1 MTDKFPPEQEGSDG
15 QPPPEP
21 AGAKPDTSELTDD
34 LPTTAGV
41 GQVPVA
47 RTGWVAPLA
56 LILAV
61 GGGGLSA
68 YTWYAT
74 HVAGQLEIG
83 RELGRVDGVARD
95 VDRLTTHQIEA
106 SEAVATLRRQGE
118 DGQRILRAEIDTA
131 GSKLRTELQALAE
144 AQATERTQR
153 QKELESLADIV
164 AKTRSEMGVARD
176 DWLLQEVAHLLLL
189 ANQRLALTGD
199 VVLAQKALALA
210 DDRLKALAGPQIL
223 KIRRAL
229 SEEQAHLGQITP
241 VDVAGMSLVLTA
253 LAQSVGDLPLKGD
266 SDRPQWPDSGDS
278 AQNGA
283 PDKSAD
289 DADGESAVRTFSR
302 KVLADLGDLVR
313 VRRVDETR
321 PPQLDTAARFLAYE
335 NLRLQLVGAQWALLR
350 REAGVFQENLK
361 QARLW
366 LGDYF
371 QTDTAVQHF
380 EAQIAELQQVKVAL
394 NFPDISGSLA
404 LLRAEIQRR
413 DSIQ

>member
-1 MTDKFPPEQEGSDG
+1 MTDKFPPEQEGSDA
-15 QPPPEP
+15 QPPAEP
-21 AGAKPDTSELTDD
+21 IDAKSDASELADD
-34 LPTTAGV
+34 SPTTSAV

-47 RTGWVAPLA
+47 RMGWVAPLA

-61 GGGGLSA
+61 GGGALSA

-83 RELGRVDGVARD
+83 RELGRLDGVARD
-95 VDRLTTHQIEA
+95 VDRLVTHQIQV

-118 DGQRILRAEIDTA
+118 DDRNALRSD
-131 GSKLRTELQALAE
+131 LQALTQ
-144 AQATERTQR
+144 AQATERAQR
-153 QKELESLADIV
+153 QKELESLAGLV
-164 AKTRSEMGVARD
+164 AKNRSEMGVARD

-210 DDRLKALAGPQIL
+210 DERLKALAGPQIL

-229 SEEQAHLGQITP
+229 SQEQEYLGQVMP
-241 VDVAGMSLVLTA
+241 VDVTGLSLVLAA
-253 LAQSVGDLPLKGD
+253 LAESVGDLPLKGD
-266 SDRPQWPDSGDS
+266 SDRPQWSDSGDS
-278 AQNGA
+278 AQSSV
-283 PDKSAD
+283 PDKPAD
-289 DADGESAVRTFSR
+289 DADGESAVRAFSR
-302 KVLADLGDLVR
+302 KVLSDLGDLVR

-321 PPQLDTAARFLAYE
+321 PPKLDTAARFLAYE
-335 NLRLQLVGAQWALLR
+335 NLRLQLVGAQLALLR
-350 REAGVFQENLK
+350 RDAGVFQENLK
-361 QARLW
+361 QARIW

-371 QTDTAVQHF
+371 DPGTPVQHF
-380 EAQIAELQQVKVAL
+380 DTQVAELQQAKVAL
-394 NFPDISGSLA
+394 SFPDISGSLT

>member
-1 MTDKFPPEQEGSDG
+1 MTDKFSPEQEGSDA
-15 QPPPEP
+15 QSPAEP
-21 AGAKPDTSELTDD
+21 IDAKSDASELANDS
-34 LPTTAGV
+34 PTTAGV

-61 GGGGLSA
+61 GGGALSA

-83 RELGRVDGVARD
+83 RELGRLDGVARD
-95 VDRLTTHQIEA
+95 VDRLVTHQSQV

-118 DGQRILRAEIDTA
+118 DDRHALRSD
-131 GSKLRTELQALAE
+131 LQALTQ
-144 AQATERTQR
+144 AQATERAQR
-153 QKELESLADIV
+153 QKELESLAGLV
-164 AKTRSEMGVARD
+164 AKNRSEMGVARD

-229 SEEQAHLGQITP
+229 SEEQAHLGQMMP
-241 VDVAGMSLVLTA
+241 VDVAGISLVLAA
-253 LAQSVGDLPLKGD
+253 LAESVGDLPLKGD
-266 SDRPQWPDSGDS
+266 SDRPQWSDSGDS
-278 AQNGA
+278 AQSSV
-283 PDKSAD
+283 PDKPAD
-289 DADGESAVRTFSR
+289 DADGESAVRAFSR
-302 KVLADLGDLVR
+302 KVLSDLGDLVR

-321 PPQLDTAARFLAYE
+321 PPKLDTAARFLAYE
-335 NLRLQLVGAQWALLR
+335 NLRLQLVGAQLALLR
-350 REAGVFQENLK
+350 RDAGIFQENLK
-361 QARLW
+361 QARIW

-371 QTDTAVQHF
+371 DPGTPVQHF
-380 EAQIAELQQVKVAL
+380 DTQVAELQQAKVAL
-394 NFPDISGSLA
+394 SFPDISGSLT

>member
-1 MTDKFPPEQEGSDG
+1 MTDKFPPEQEGSDA
-15 QPPPEP
+15 QPPAEP
-21 AGAKPDTSELTDD
+21 IDAKSDASELADD
-34 LPTTAGV
+34 SPTTSGV

-47 RTGWVAPLA
+47 HTGWVAPLA

-61 GGGGLSA
+61 GGGALSA

-83 RELGRVDGVARD
+83 RELGRLDGVARD
-95 VDRLTTHQIEA
+95 VDRLVTHQSQV

-118 DGQRILRAEIDTA
+118 DDRNALR
-131 GSKLRTELQALAE
+131 SELQALTQ
-144 AQATERTQR
+144 AQATERAQR
-153 QKELESLADIV
+153 QKELESLAGIV
-164 AKTRSEMGVARD
+164 AKNRSEMGVARD

-223 KIRRAL
+223 KIRRVL
-229 SEEQAHLGQITP
+229 SQEQEHLGQMTP
-241 VDVAGMSLVLTA
+241 VDVAGISLVLAA
-253 LAQSVGDLPLKGD
+253 LAESVGDLPLKGD
-266 SDRPQWPDSGDS
+266 SDRPQWSDSGDS
-278 AQNGA
+278 AQSSV
-283 PDKSAD
+283 PDKPAD
-289 DADGESAVRTFSR
+289 DADGESAVRAFSR
-302 KVLADLGDLVR
+302 KVLSDLGDLVR

-321 PPQLDTAARFLAYE
+321 PPKLDTAARFLAYE
-335 NLRLQLVGAQWALLR
+335 NLRLQLVGAQLALLR
-350 REAGVFQENLK
+350 RDAGIFQENLK
-361 QARLW
+361 QARIW

-371 QTDTAVQHF
+371 DPGTPVQHF
-380 EAQIAELQQVKVAL
+380 DTQVAELQQAKVAL
-394 NFPDISGSLA
+394 SFPDISGSLT

>member
-1 MTDKFPPEQEGSDG
+1 VTDKFPPEQEGSDG

-83 RELGRVDGVARD
+83 RELGRLDGVARD
-95 VDRLTTHQIEA
+95 VDRLVTHQIEA
-106 SEAVATLRRQGE
+106 SEAVVTLRRQGE
-118 DGQRILRAEIDTA
+118 DDRNALSSD
-131 GSKLRTELQALAE
+131 LQALTQ

>member
-1 MTDKFPPEQEGSDG
+1 MTDKFPPEQEGSDA
-15 QPPPEP
+15 QPPAEP
-21 AGAKPDTSELTDD
+21 IDAKSDASELADD
-34 LPTTAGV
+34 SPTTSGV
-41 GQVPVA
+41 GQIPVA
-47 RTGWVAPLA
+47 HTGWVAPLA

-61 GGGGLSA
+61 GGGALSA

-83 RELGRVDGVARD
+83 RELGRLDGVARD
-95 VDRLTTHQIEA
+95 VDRLVTHQSQV

-118 DGQRILRAEIDTA
+118 DDRNALR
-131 GSKLRTELQALAE
+131 SELQALTQ
-144 AQATERTQR
+144 AQAAERAQR
-153 QKELESLADIV
+153 QKELESLAGIV
-164 AKTRSEMGVARD
+164 AKNRSEMGVARD

-229 SEEQAHLGQITP
+229 SEEQAHLGQVMP
-241 VDVAGMSLVLTA
+241 VDVAGISLVLAA
-253 LAQSVGDLPLKGD
+253 LAESVGDLPLKGD
-266 SDRPQWPDSGDS
+266 SDRPQWSDSGDS
-278 AQNGA
+278 AQSSV
-283 PDKSAD
+283 PDKPAD
-289 DADGESAVRTFSR
+289 DADSESAVRAFSR
-302 KVLADLGDLVR
+302 KVLSDLGDLVR

-321 PPQLDTAARFLAYE
+321 PPKLDTAARFLAYE
-335 NLRLQLVGAQWALLR
+335 NLRLQLVGAQLALLR
-350 REAGVFQENLK
+350 RDAGVFQENLK
-361 QARLW
+361 QARIW

-371 QTDTAVQHF
+371 ETGTPVQHF
-380 EAQIAELQQVKVAL
+380 DTQVAELQQSKVAL
-394 NFPDISGSLA
+394 SFPDISGSLA

>member
-1 MTDKFPPEQEGSDG
+1 MTDKFPPEQEGSDA
-15 QPPPEP
+15 QPPAEP
-21 AGAKPDTSELTDD
+21 IDAKSDASELADD
-34 LPTTAGV
+34 SPTTSGV

-47 RTGWVAPLA
+47 HTGWVAPLA

-61 GGGGLSA
+61 GGGALSA

-83 RELGRVDGVARD
+83 RELGRLDGVARD
-95 VDRLTTHQIEA
+95 VDRLVTHQSQV

-118 DGQRILRAEIDTA
+118 DDRNALR
-131 GSKLRTELQALAE
+131 SELQALTQ
-144 AQATERTQR
+144 AQAAERAQR
-153 QKELESLADIV
+153 QKELESLAGIV
-164 AKTRSEMGVARD
+164 AKNRSEMGVARD

-223 KIRRAL
+223 KIRRVL
-229 SEEQAHLGQITP
+229 SQEQEHLGQMTP
-241 VDVAGMSLVLTA
+241 VDVAGISLVLAA
-253 LAQSVGDLPLKGD
+253 LAESVGDLPLKGD
-266 SDRPQWPDSGDS
+266 SDRPQWSDSDDS

-283 PDKSAD
+283 PDKPAD

-302 KVLADLGDLVR
+302 KVLSDLGDLVR

-321 PPQLDTAARFLAYE
+321 PPKLDTAARFLAYE
-335 NLRLQLVGAQWALLR
+335 NLRLQLVGAQLALLR
-350 REAGVFQENLK
+350 RDAGVFQENLK
-361 QARLW
+361 QARIW

-371 QTDTAVQHF
+371 DPGTPLQHF
-380 EAQIAELQQVKVAL
+380 DTQVAELQQSKVAL
-394 NFPDISGSLA
+394 SFPDISGSLA

>member
-1 MTDKFPPEQEGSDG
+1 MTDKFPPEQEGSDA
-15 QPPPEP
+15 QPPAEP
-21 AGAKPDTSELTDD
+21 IDAKSDASELADD
-34 LPTTAGV
+34 SPTTSGV

-47 RTGWVAPLA
+47 HTGWVAPLA

-61 GGGGLSA
+61 GGGALSA

-83 RELGRVDGVARD
+83 RELGRLDGVARD
-95 VDRLTTHQIEA
+95 VDRLVTHQSQV

-118 DGQRILRAEIDTA
+118 DDRHALRSD
-131 GSKLRTELQALAE
+131 LQALTQ
-144 AQATERTQR
+144 AQATERAQR
-153 QKELESLADIV
+153 QKELESLAGIV
-164 AKTRSEMGVARD
+164 AKNRSEMGVARD

-223 KIRRAL
+223 KIRRVLAQ
-229 SEEQAHLGQITP
+229 EQEHLGQMTP
-241 VDVAGMSLVLTA
+241 VDVAGISLVLAA
-253 LAQSVGDLPLKGD
+253 LAESVGDLPLKGD
-266 SDRPQWPDSGDS
+266 SDRPQWSDSGDS
-278 AQNGA
+278 AQSSV
-283 PDKSAD
+283 PDKPAD
-289 DADGESAVRTFSR
+289 DADGESAVRAFSR
-302 KVLADLGDLVR
+302 KVLSDLGDLVR

-321 PPQLDTAARFLAYE
+321 PPKLDTAARFLAYE
-335 NLRLQLVGAQWALLR
+335 NLRLQLVGAQLALLR
-350 REAGVFQENLK
+350 RDAGIFQENLK
-361 QARLW
+361 QARIW

-371 QTDTAVQHF
+371 DPGTPVQHF
-380 EAQIAELQQVKVAL
+380 DTQVAELQQAKVAL
-394 NFPDISGSLA
+394 SFPDISGSLT

>member
-1 MTDKFPPEQEGSDG
+1 MTDKFPPEQEGSDA
-15 QPPPEP
+15 QPPAEP
-21 AGAKPDTSELTDD
+21 IDAKSDASELADD
-34 LPTTAGV
+34 SPTTSGV
-41 GQVPVA
+41 GQIPVA
-47 RTGWVAPLA
+47 HTGWVAPLA

-61 GGGGLSA
+61 GGGALSA

-83 RELGRVDGVARD
+83 RELGRLDGVARD
-95 VDRLTTHQIEA
+95 VDRLVTHQSQV

-118 DGQRILRAEIDTA
+118 DDRNALR
-131 GSKLRTELQALAE
+131 SELQALTQ
-144 AQATERTQR
+144 AQAAERAQR
-153 QKELESLADIV
+153 QKELESLAGIV
-164 AKTRSEMGVARD
+164 AKNRSEMGVARD

-223 KIRRAL
+223 KIRRVL
-229 SEEQAHLGQITP
+229 SQEQEHLGQMTP
-241 VDVAGMSLVLTA
+241 VDVAGISLVLAA
-253 LAQSVGDLPLKGD
+253 LAESVGDLPLKGD
-266 SDRPQWPDSGDS
+266 SDRPQWSDSGDS
-278 AQNGA
+278 AQSSV
-283 PDKSAD
+283 PDKPAD
-289 DADGESAVRTFSR
+289 DADSESAVRAFSR
-302 KVLADLGDLVR
+302 KVLSDLGDLVR

-321 PPQLDTAARFLAYE
+321 PPKLDTAARFLAYE
-335 NLRLQLVGAQWALLR
+335 NLRLQLVGAQLALLR
-350 REAGVFQENLK
+350 RDAGVFQENLK

-371 QTDTAVQHF
+371 ETGTPVQHF
-380 EAQIAELQQVKVAL
+380 DTQVAELQQSKVAL

>member
-1 MTDKFPPEQEGSDG
+1 VTDKFPPEQEGSDAE
-15 QPPPEP
+15 PPAEP
-21 AGAKPDTSELTDD
+21 IDAKSDASELANDS
-34 LPTTAGV
+34 PTTAGV

-47 RTGWVAPLA
+47 HTGWVAPLA
-56 LILAV
+56 LALAV
-61 GGGGLSA
+61 GGGALSA

-83 RELGRVDGVARD
+83 RELGRLDGVARD
-95 VDRLTTHQIEA
+95 VDRLVIHQSQV
-106 SEAVATLRRQGE
+106 SEAVAMLRRQGE
-118 DGQRILRAEIDTA
+118 DDRNALR
-131 GSKLRTELQALAE
+131 SELQALTQ
-144 AQATERTQR
+144 AQAIERTQR
-153 QKELESLADIV
+153 QKELESLADVV
-164 AKTRSEMGVARD
+164 AKTRSKMGVARD

-210 DDRLKALAGPQIL
+210 DDRLTALVGPQIL

-229 SEEQAHLGQITP
+229 SQEQEHLGQMTP
-241 VDVAGMSLVLTA
+241 VDVAGISLVLAA
-253 LAQSVGDLPLKGD
+253 LAESVGDLPLKGD
-266 SDRPQWPDSGDS
+266 SDRPQWSDSDDS

-283 PDKSAD
+283 PDKPADDD
-289 DADGESAVRTFSR
+289 DADGESAVRAFSR
-302 KVLADLGDLVR
+302 KVLSDLGDLVR

-321 PPQLDTAARFLAYE
+321 PPKLDTAARFLAYE
-335 NLRLQLVGAQWALLR
+335 NLRLQLVGAQLALLR
-350 REAGVFQENLK
+350 RDAGVFQENLK

-371 QTDTAVQHF
+371 ETGTSVQHF
-380 EAQIAELQQVKVAL
+380 DTQVAELQQAKVAL
-394 NFPDISGSLA
+394 NFPDISGSLT

>member
-1 MTDKFPPEQEGSDG
+1 MTDKFPPEQEGSNP
-15 QPPPEP
+15 QPPAEP
-21 AGAKPDTSELTDD
+21 IDAKPGASELADD
-34 LPTTAGV
+34 SPTTSGV

-47 RTGWVAPLA
+47 HTGWVAPLA

-61 GGGGLSA
+61 GGGALSA

-83 RELGRVDGVARD
+83 RELGRLDGVARD
-95 VDRLTTHQIEA
+95 VDRLVTHQSQV

-118 DGQRILRAEIDTA
+118 DDRNALRSD
-131 GSKLRTELQALAE
+131 LQALTQ
-144 AQATERTQR
+144 AQATERAQR
-153 QKELESLADIV
+153 QKELESLAGIV
-164 AKTRSEMGVARD
+164 AKNRSEMGVARD

-223 KIRRAL
+223 KIRRVL
-229 SEEQAHLGQITP
+229 SQEQEHLGQMMP
-241 VDVAGMSLVLTA
+241 VDVAGISLVLAA
-253 LAQSVGDLPLKGD
+253 LAESVGDLPLKGD
-266 SDRPQWPDSGDS
+266 SDRPQWSDSGDS
-278 AQNGA
+278 AQSSV
-283 PDKSAD
+283 PDKPAD
-289 DADGESAVRTFSR
+289 DADGESAVRAFSR
-302 KVLADLGDLVR
+302 KVLSDLGDLVR

-321 PPQLDTAARFLAYE
+321 PPKLDTAARFLAYE
-335 NLRLQLVGAQWALLR
+335 NLRLQLVGAQLALLR
-350 REAGVFQENLK
+350 RDAGVFQENLK
-361 QARLW
+361 QARIW

-371 QTDTAVQHF
+371 DPGTPVQHF
-380 EAQIAELQQVKVAL
+380 DTQVAELQQAKVAL
-394 NFPDISGSLA
+394 SFPDISGSLT

>member
-1 MTDKFPPEQEGSDG
+1 MTDKFPPEQEGSDA
-15 QPPPEP
+15 QPPAEP
-21 AGAKPDTSELTDD
+21 IDAKSDASELADD
-34 LPTTAGV
+34 SPTTSGV

-47 RTGWVAPLA
+47 HTGWVAPLA

-61 GGGGLSA
+61 GGGALSA

-83 RELGRVDGVARD
+83 RELGRLDGVARD
-95 VDRLTTHQIEA
+95 VDRLVTHQGEV

-118 DGQRILRAEIDTA
+118 DDRNALRSD
-131 GSKLRTELQALAE
+131 LQALTQ
-144 AQATERTQR
+144 AQATERAQR
-153 QKELESLADIV
+153 QKELESLAGIV
-164 AKTRSEMGVARD
+164 AKNRSEMGVARD

-223 KIRRAL
+223 KIRRVLAQ
-229 SEEQAHLGQITP
+229 EQEHLGQMTP
-241 VDVAGMSLVLTA
+241 VDVAGISLVLAA
-253 LAQSVGDLPLKGD
+253 LAESVGDLPLKGD
-266 SDRPQWPDSGDS
+266 SDRPQWSDSGDS
-278 AQNGA
+278 AQSSV
-283 PDKSAD
+283 PDKPAD
-289 DADGESAVRTFSR
+289 DADGESAVRAFSR
-302 KVLADLGDLVR
+302 KVLSDLGDLVR

-321 PPQLDTAARFLAYE
+321 PPKLDTAARFLAYE
-335 NLRLQLVGAQWALLR
+335 NLRLQLVGAQLALLR
-350 REAGVFQENLK
+350 RDAGIFQENLK
-361 QARLW
+361 QARIW

-371 QTDTAVQHF
+371 DPGTPVQHF
-380 EAQIAELQQVKVAL
+380 DTQVAELQQAKVAL
-394 NFPDISGSLA
+394 SFPDISGSLT

>member
-1 MTDKFPPEQEGSDG
+1 MTDKFPPEQEGSDA
-15 QPPPEP
+15 QPPAEP
-21 AGAKPDTSELTDD
+21 IDAKSDASELADD
-34 LPTTAGV
+34 SPTTSGV
-41 GQVPVA
+41 GQIPVA
-47 RTGWVAPLA
+47 HTGWVAPLA

-61 GGGGLSA
+61 GGGALSA

-83 RELGRVDGVARD
+83 RELGRLDGVARD
-95 VDRLTTHQIEA
+95 VDRLVTHQSQV

-118 DGQRILRAEIDTA
+118 DDRNALR
-131 GSKLRTELQALAE
+131 SELQALTQ
-144 AQATERTQR
+144 AQAAERAQR
-153 QKELESLADIV
+153 QKELESLAGIV
-164 AKTRSEMGVARD
+164 AKNRSEMGVARD

-223 KIRRAL
+223 KIRRVL
-229 SEEQAHLGQITP
+229 SQEQEHLGQMTP
-241 VDVAGMSLVLTA
+241 VDVAGISLVLAA
-253 LAQSVGDLPLKGD
+253 LAESVGDLPLKGD
-266 SDRPQWPDSGDS
+266 SDRPQWSDSGDS
-278 AQNGA
+278 AQSSV
-283 PDKSAD
+283 PDKPAD
-289 DADGESAVRTFSR
+289 DADGESAVRAFSR
-302 KVLADLGDLVR
+302 KVLSDLGDLVR

-321 PPQLDTAARFLAYE
+321 PPKLDTAARFLAYE
-335 NLRLQLVGAQWALLR
+335 NLRLQLVGAQLALLR
-350 REAGVFQENLK
+350 RDAGVFQENLK
-361 QARLW
+361 QARIW

-371 QTDTAVQHF
+371 ETGTSVQHF
-380 EAQIAELQQVKVAL
+380 DTQVAELQQAKVAL

>member
-1 MTDKFPPEQEGSDG
+1 MTDKFPPEQEGSDA
-15 QPPPEP
+15 QPPAEP
-21 AGAKPDTSELTDD
+21 IDAKSDASELADD
-34 LPTTAGV
+34 SPTTSGV
-41 GQVPVA
+41 GQIRVT

-61 GGGGLSA
+61 GGGALSA

-83 RELGRVDGVARD
+83 RELGRLDGVARD
-95 VDRLTTHQIEA
+95 VDRLVTHQSQV

-118 DGQRILRAEIDTA
+118 DDRNALRSD
-131 GSKLRTELQALAE
+131 LQALTQ
-144 AQATERTQR
+144 AQATERAQR
-153 QKELESLADIV
+153 QKELESLAGIV
-164 AKTRSEMGVARD
+164 AKNRSEMGVARD

-223 KIRRAL
+223 KIRRVL
-229 SEEQAHLGQITP
+229 SQEQEYLGQVTP
-241 VDVAGMSLVLTA
+241 VDVTGISLVLAA
-253 LAQSVGDLPLKGD
+253 LAESVGDLPLKGD
-266 SDRPQWPDSGDS
+266 SDRPQWSDSGDS

-289 DADGESAVRTFSR
+289 DADAESAVRAFSR
-302 KVLADLGDLVR
+302 KVLSDLGDLVR

-321 PPQLDTAARFLAYE
+321 PPKLDTAARFLAYE
-335 NLRLQLVGAQWALLR
+335 NLRLQLVGAQLALLR
-350 REAGVFQENLK
+350 RDAGVFQENLK

-371 QTDTAVQHF
+371 DPGTPVQHF
-380 EAQIAELQQVKVAL
+380 DTQVAELQQAKVAL
-394 NFPDISGSLA
+394 SFPDISGSLT

>member
-1 MTDKFPPEQEGSDG
+1 MTDKFPPEQEGSDA
-15 QPPPEP
+15 QPPAEP
-21 AGAKPDTSELTDD
+21 IDAKSDASELADD
-34 LPTTAGV
+34 SPTTSGV
-41 GQVPVA
+41 GQIPVA
-47 RTGWVAPLA
+47 HTGWVAPLA

-61 GGGGLSA
+61 GGGALSA

-83 RELGRVDGVARD
+83 RELGRLDGVARD
-95 VDRLTTHQIEA
+95 VDRLVTHQSQV

-118 DGQRILRAEIDTA
+118 DDRNALRSD
-131 GSKLRTELQALAE
+131 LQALTQ
-144 AQATERTQR
+144 AQATERAQR
-153 QKELESLADIV
+153 QKELESLAGIV
-164 AKTRSEMGVARD
+164 AKNRSEMGVARD

-223 KIRRAL
+223 KIRRVL
-229 SEEQAHLGQITP
+229 SQEQEHLGQMTP
-241 VDVAGMSLVLTA
+241 VDVAGISLVLAA
-253 LAQSVGDLPLKGD
+253 LAESVGDLPLKGD
-266 SDRPQWPDSGDS
+266 SDRPQWSDSGDS

-283 PDKSAD
+283 SDKSAD
-289 DADGESAVRTFSR
+289 DADGESAVRAFSR
-302 KVLADLGDLVR
+302 KVLSDLGDLVR

-321 PPQLDTAARFLAYE
+321 PPKLDTAARFLAYE
-335 NLRLQLVGAQWALLR
+335 NLRLQLVGAQLALLR
-350 REAGVFQENLK
+350 RDAGVFQENLK
-361 QARLW
+361 QARIW

-371 QTDTAVQHF
+371 DPGTPLQRFDTQV
-380 EAQIAELQQVKVAL
+380 AELQQAKVAL
-394 NFPDISGSLA
+394 SFPDISGSLT

>member
-1 MTDKFPPEQEGSDG
+1 MTDKFPPEQEGSDA
-15 QPPPEP
+15 QPPAEP
-21 AGAKPDTSELTDD
+21 IDAKSDASELADD
-34 LPTTAGV
+34 SPTTSGV
-41 GQVPVA
+41 GQIPVA
-47 RTGWVAPLA
+47 HTGWVAPLA

-61 GGGGLSA
+61 GGGALSA

-83 RELGRVDGVARD
+83 RELGRLDGVARD
-95 VDRLTTHQIEA
+95 VDRLVTHQSQV

-118 DGQRILRAEIDTA
+118 DDRNALR
-131 GSKLRTELQALAE
+131 SELQALTQ
-144 AQATERTQR
+144 AQAAERAQR
-153 QKELESLADIV
+153 QKELESLAGIV
-164 AKTRSEMGVARD
+164 AKNRSEMGVARD

-223 KIRRAL
+223 KIRRVL
-229 SEEQAHLGQITP
+229 SQEQEHLGQMTP
-241 VDVAGMSLVLTA
+241 VDVAGISLVLAA
-253 LAQSVGDLPLKGD
+253 LAESVGDLPLKGD
-266 SDRPQWPDSGDS
+266 SDRPQWSDSGDS
-278 AQNGA
+278 AQSSV
-283 PDKSAD
+283 PDKPAD
-289 DADGESAVRTFSR
+289 DADGESAVRAFSR
-302 KVLADLGDLVR
+302 KVLSDLGDLVR

-321 PPQLDTAARFLAYE
+321 PPKLDTAARFLAYE
-335 NLRLQLVGAQWALLR
+335 NLRLQLVGAQLALLR
-350 REAGVFQENLK
+350 RDAGVFQENLK
-361 QARLW
+361 QARIW

-371 QTDTAVQHF
+371 ETGTPVQHF
-380 EAQIAELQQVKVAL
+380 DTQVAELQQAKVAL

>member
-1 MTDKFPPEQEGSDG
+1 MTDKFPPEQEGSDA
-15 QPPPEP
+15 QPPAEP
-21 AGAKPDTSELTDD
+21 IDAKSDASELADD
-34 LPTTAGV
+34 SPTTSGV
-41 GQVPVA
+41 GQIPVA
-47 RTGWVAPLA
+47 HTGWVAPLA

-61 GGGGLSA
+61 GGGALSA

-83 RELGRVDGVARD
+83 RELGRLDGVARD
-95 VDRLTTHQIEA
+95 VDRLVTHQSQV

-118 DGQRILRAEIDTA
+118 DGRNALR
-131 GSKLRTELQALAE
+131 SELQALTQ

-153 QKELESLADIV
+153 QKELESLAGIV
-164 AKTRSEMGVARD
+164 AKSRSEMGVARD

-223 KIRRAL
+223 KIRRVL
-229 SEEQAHLGQITP
+229 SQEQEHLGQMTP
-241 VDVAGMSLVLTA
+241 VDVAGISLVLAA
-253 LAQSVGDLPLKGD
+253 LAESVGDLPLKGD
-266 SDRPQWPDSGDS
+266 SDRPQWSDSDDS

-302 KVLADLGDLVR
+302 KVLSDLGDLVR

-321 PPQLDTAARFLAYE
+321 PPKLDTAARFLAYE
-335 NLRLQLVGAQWALLR
+335 NLRLQLVGAQLALLR
-350 REAGVFQENLK
+350 RDAGVFQENLK
-361 QARLW
+361 QAR
-366 LGDYF
+366 
-371 QTDTAVQHF
+371 
-380 EAQIAELQQVKVAL
+380 I
-394 NFPDISGSLA
+394 
-404 LLRAEIQRR
+404 
-413 DSIQ
+413 